1 LFEGQSL
8 KKEKKNWMLE
18 EFEPIPLY
26 HNDEADIDNDKKQ
39 KLTQNNS

>member
-18 EFEPIPLY
+18 EFEQIPLY
-26 HNDEADIDNDKKQ
+26 HNNEAHIDNGKKHE
-39 KLTQNNS
+39 LTQNNS